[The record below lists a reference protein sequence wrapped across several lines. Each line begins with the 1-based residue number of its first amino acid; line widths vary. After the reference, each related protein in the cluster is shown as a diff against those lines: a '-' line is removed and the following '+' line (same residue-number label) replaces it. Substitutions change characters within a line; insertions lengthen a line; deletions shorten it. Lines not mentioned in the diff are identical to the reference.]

1 MNKVHARSKRS
12 KQPARTAPKPGT
24 TPTDRRLLAKADEE
38 ASEGRCGFRGEYVR
52 EQLVKACDQL
62 GGAIAI
68 AQQAGELETVEA
80 MTPVLATLW
89 STRMEL
95 GETVGGAS

>member
-1 MNKVHARSKRS
+1 MSKVHVRSKRG
-12 KQPARTAPKPGT
+12 KRLARNAPKPGT
-24 TPTDRRLLAKADEE
+24 TATDRRLLAQAKREDE
-38 ASEGRCGFRGEYVR
+38 SCGDFRGEYVR
-52 EQLVKACDQL
+52 GQLVKACDQL
-62 GGAIAI
+62 GGAIAL

-95 GETVGGAS
+95 GETVGGAT